1 MLKSKT
7 VFVLGAGASKEVNLP
22 IGSELRK
29 IIAKRLE
36 FKFDTFDHLQG
47 SGDRKLFEMLNSK
60 YRKEINTYLN
70 ACRLIRDG
78 IIHADSID
86 DFIDDHKNNE
96 YVVACGKLAI
106 FMSILEAE
114 RNSKLYYKD
123 THIDDT
129 INFDAIDDTWYSKFF
144 KLIAKNISK
153 DKIQDIFN
161 NISVI
166 IFNYDRCLEHY
177 LVHATASKYAISLN
191 DAEELVKKLTIY
203 HPYNVVGEYF
213 KNTGKPRI
221 KFGEDIY
228 NSLSIDDIMQNIKT
242 YTEEVEQGDEL
253 INRHYQKQFIG
264 SAIAP
269 VQTDFMIMS
278 NIQNGLKNSDIIVFL
293 GMAYHPHNMSLLK
306 NGFPKRIFATCEGIS
321 DSDKT
326 EIQSMF
332 YRLYCPGNMPPR
344 VVGNKQFINFAKKC
358 SDLFSEY
365 RISLSSSPW

>member
-1 MLKSKT
+1 MLRSKT
-7 VFVLGAGASKEVNLP
+7 VFVLGAGASKEANLP

-36 FKFDTFDHLQG
+36 FKFDTSDHLQG

-60 YRKEINTYLN
+60 YRNEINNYLK
-70 ACRLIRDG
+70 ACRVIRDG

-96 YVVACGKLAI
+96 YVVVCGKLAI
-106 FMSILEAE
+106 FSSILEAE

-123 THIDDT
+123 THIDNT
-129 INFDAIDDTWYSKFF
+129 INFNDIEDTWYSKFF
-144 KLIAKNISK
+144 KLIAKNISN
-153 DKIQDIFN
+153 DKIQDIFK

-166 IFNYDRCLEHY
+166 SFNYDRCLEHY

-203 HPYNVVGEYF
+203 HPYGVIGEYF
-213 KNTGKPRI
+213 NNTGKPRV
-221 KFGEDIY
+221 KFGEYTY
-228 NSLSIDDIMQNIKT
+228 NSFSIDSIISNIKT
-242 YTEEVEQGDEL
+242 YTEEVEQGYEL
-253 INRHYQKQFIG
+253 I
-264 SAIAP
+264 
-269 VQTDFMIMS
+269 
-278 NIQNGLKNSDIIVFL
+278 NIQNGLKESDVIVFL
-293 GMAYHPHNMSLLK
+293 GMAYHPQNMSLLE
-306 NGFPKRIFATCEGIS
+306 NGFPKRIFATCYEIS

-332 YRLYCPGNMPPR
+332 YRLYCRGNMPPI
-344 VVGNKQFINFAKKC
+344 VVGNKHFINFAKKC